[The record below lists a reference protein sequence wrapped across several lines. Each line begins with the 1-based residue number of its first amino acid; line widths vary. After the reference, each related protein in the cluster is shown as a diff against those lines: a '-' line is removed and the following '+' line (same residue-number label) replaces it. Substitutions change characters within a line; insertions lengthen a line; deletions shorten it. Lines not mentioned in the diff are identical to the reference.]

1 VYNLDLWDYRT
12 RDVRVGCGLE
22 RAKSVADDEDGSAE
36 AAKGAMENAR
46 PGHKGAYA
54 VETKPP
60 HEDRL
65 EAIMAEDPVGMTQR
79 GERVG
84 SEVGSLQA

>member
-1 VYNLDLWDYRT
+1 
-12 RDVRVGCGLE
+12 
-22 RAKSVADDEDGSAE
+22 
-36 AAKGAMENAR
+36 MENAR

-65 EAIMAEDPVGMTQR
+65 EAIMAENPVGMTQR
-79 GERVG
+79 SERI
-84 SEVGSLQA
+84 SAKVGSL

>member
-1 VYNLDLWDYRT
+1 
-12 RDVRVGCGLE
+12 
-22 RAKSVADDEDGSAE
+22 
-36 AAKGAMENAR
+36 MENAR